1 MANPLLIMPFL
12 EFGAKLLERWFPDP
26 EKKAAAEMELF
37 KLMQAGELQTTIAQ
51 LEVNAKEAQHQSI
64 FVAGWRPFVGWVC
77 GSAFLYVSILHS
89 LLAWYA
95 RTKGWPAPPT
105 LDSDVLMY
113 VLGGMLGLG
122 GFRSMEKIKGVSK

>member
-37 KLMQAGELQTTIAQ
+37 KLAQAGELQTVIAQ
-51 LEVNAKEAQHQSI
+51 LQVNAKEAEHQSV

-77 GSAFLYVSILHS
+77 GFSFLYTAVLHS
-89 LLAWYA
+89 MLAWYA
-95 RTKGWPAPPT
+95 RAKGWPAPPT
-105 LDSDVLMY
+105 LDSDILIY

-122 GFRSMEKIKGVSK
+122 GYRTMEKVKGVTK

>member
-77 GSAFLYVSILHS
+77 GSAFLYVSVLHS

-95 RTKGWPAPPT
+95 RGKGWPAPPT